1 MGFRVCR
8 ERLSEEKLYIR
19 WVHFHIKNS
28 SLVIIKNILLIQMLP
43 RAYLYLGGFP
53 GVPETQNFDLQ
64 QELAQTTLIEHWLPL
79 LKTPFEKS

>member
-19 WVHFHIKNS
+19 WVHFHI
-28 SLVIIKNILLIQMLP
+28 SLVIIKNILLIQILP
-43 RAYLYLGGFP
+43 GAYLYLGEFP